1 MIDIIEWLQEFG
13 YGGMFVAAFLAGSFF
28 PFSSEAVMTALSL
41 AGLNVWL
48 LMLYSTLGNTLG
60 GLFNYGVGRLGSDE
74 WVYRL
79 FKLKEER
86 RIHGTPFMASG
97 IRQRHHG
104 GIRHPS
110 HPFRQD
116 IAHDFSRKIP
126 AIPRP
131 DHHPDFAQLMVICSF
146 SHSFLLLL
154 SHKISLS

>member
-86 RIHGTPFMASG
+86 LEKTKRWVHAYGAYMG
-97 IRQRHHG
+97 
-104 GIRHPS
+104 
-110 HPFRQD
+110 
-116 IAHDFSRKIP
+116 
-126 AIPRP
+126 
-131 DHHPDFAQLMVICSF
+131 
-146 SHSFLLLL
+146 LL
-154 SHKISLS
+154 SWLPVFGSVITVALGILHIHFGKTLLMTFLGKFLRYLVLTIILTLLN